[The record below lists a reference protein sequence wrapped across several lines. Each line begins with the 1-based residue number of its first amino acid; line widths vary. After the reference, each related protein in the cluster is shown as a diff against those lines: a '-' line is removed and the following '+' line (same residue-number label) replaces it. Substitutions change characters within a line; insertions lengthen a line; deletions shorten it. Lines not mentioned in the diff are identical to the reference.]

1 MNTVVE
7 AAVVEKAEAVE
18 RATAHA
24 KSNPWRGF
32 RGENWRQCTAVREFI
47 NQNYTEYR
55 GDDRFLASA
64 SGRTKKQMAVFTDLL
79 KKERENGGVLS
90 VSADVGASIMAHG
103 PAYIDRDNEA
113 VVGLQT
119 DAPLRRAIFP
129 QGGLHM
135 VEQSLKEYGFP
146 KLDAKIEEIY
156 KKYRKD
162 HNNGVF
168 DAYPADVLAARHSG
182 LLTGLPDAYGRGRL
196 VGCFRRVALYGV
208 DHLIAE
214 KKQDK
219 AQLDDVAFSDE
230 VIRTREELSE
240 QIRALA
246 DLKAMA
252 ATYGFDIARP
262 ACNAREAV
270 QWLYFAYLA
279 AAKQSN
285 GAATS
290 VGRITTFLDIYIQ
303 RDLDEGTL
311 TEADAQELIDHLV
324 IKFRAIRYLR
334 TPSFDQLFSG
344 DPTWVTLSIAGM
356 SNDGRSL
363 VSKTC
368 FRMLQTLYNLGNS
381 PEPNLTVLW
390 SPRLPQGFKDFA
402 SKVAI
407 DTSAIQVESDDD
419 IRPIHGDDA
428 CISCCV
434 SPMANGKSMQ
444 FFGARC
450 NLLKTLLYAINGGR
464 DEMTGELV
472 AKGLEPISGDY
483 LDFDQVKV
491 RFEKMME
498 HTARIYIKAL
508 NAIHYM
514 HDKYAYEALQ
524 FALLD
529 TNHHKTLACGI
540 AGLSHVAD
548 SLSAIKYGKIRVVR
562 NEAGLAVDFVNEGG
576 EFPCYGNNDD
586 RADELAV
593 WATRTFMSK
602 LRAHRAYKDAII
614 TQSALTIT
622 SNVVYGS
629 ATGNGPDC
637 AGPGGRRAGQ
647 AFAPGANPSNGQDKN
662 GYVAAGF
669 SVAKIPFEDCADGV
683 SWTFSMVPSS
693 LGRIADDRIRNLSG
707 FIDGF
712 VEQGGYHLNINV
724 MSREMLIDAMEH
736 GADKYPNLCV
746 RVSGYCVLFHRLTR
760 KQQEDVLSRT
770 FHEKA

>member
-1 MNTVVE
+1 MNMLFD
-7 AAVVEKAEAVE
+7 AAVIEKAAAVDKAAAA
-18 RATAHA
+18 AT
-24 KSNPWRGF
+24 NPWRGF
-32 RGENWRQCTAVREFI
+32 RGENWRGDVAVRDFI

-55 GDDRFLASA
+55 GDDRFLTGPT
-64 SGRTKKQMAVFTDLL
+64 GRTRKQMSVFDDLL
-79 KKERENGGVLS
+79 AQERRNGGVLS
-90 VSADVGASIMAHG
+90 VSGDVGSSITAHG
-103 PAYIDRDNEA
+103 PGYIDRASEA

-119 DAPLRRAIFP
+119 DEPLRRAIFP

-135 VEQSLKEYGFP
+135 VEQSLKEYGFGKVDP
-146 KLDAKIEEIY
+146 KIEEIY
-156 KKYRKD
+156 TLYRKD

-168 DAYPADVLAARHSG
+168 DAYPADVLAARHYG

-196 VGCFRRVALYGV
+196 IGCFRRVALYGV
-208 DHLIAE
+208 DRLVE
-214 KKQDK
+214 LKKNDK
-219 AQLDDVAFSDE
+219 AKLDDVAFSDE

-240 QIRALA
+240 QIRALQ
-246 DLKAMA
+246 DLKQMA
-252 ATYGFDIARP
+252 AAYGFDISRP
-262 ACNAREAV
+262 AANAREAV
-270 QWLYFAYLA
+270 QWLYFAYLG

-290 VGRITTFLDIYIQ
+290 VGRISTFLDVYIQ
-303 RDLDEGTL
+303 RDLEEGTL
-311 TEADAQELIDHLV
+311 TEEEAQELIDHLV
-324 IKFRAIRYLR
+324 IKFRAVRYLR
-334 TPSFDQLFSG
+334 TPGFDALFSG
-344 DPTWVTLSIAGM
+344 DPTWVTLTIAGM
-356 SNDGRSL
+356 SDDGRSL

-368 FRMLQTLYNLGNS
+368 FRVLQTLYNLGNS

-390 SPRLPQGFKDFA
+390 STRLPQGFKDFSA
-402 SKVAI
+402 RVAI
-407 DTSAIQVESDDD
+407 DTSAIQVESDDA
-419 IRPIHGDDA
+419 IRPGHGDDA
-428 CISCCV
+428 AISCCV
-434 SPMANGKSMQ
+434 SPMANGRAMQ

-464 DEMTGELV
+464 DEVSGALV
-472 AKGLEPISGDY
+472 AKDMEPVTGDY
-483 LDFDQVKV
+483 LDFDDVKA

-498 HTARIYIKAL
+498 YTARIYIKAL

-529 TNHHKTLACGI
+529 TDHYKTLACGI

-548 SLSAIKYGKIRVVR
+548 SLSAIRYGKIRVLR
-562 NEAGLAVDFVNEGG
+562 NEAGVAVDFVNEGA

-586 RADELAV
+586 RVDEIAV
-593 WATRTFMSK
+593 WAVRTFMAK
-602 LRAHRAYKDAII
+602 LREHRAYKDAVI

-629 ATGNGPDC
+629 ATGNSPDC

-647 AFAPGANPSNGQDKN
+647 PFAPGANPSNGQDRN
-662 GYVAAGF
+662 GCVAAGF
-669 SVAKIPFEDCADGV
+669 SVAKIPFDDCGDGI

-693 LGRIADDRIRNLSG
+693 LGKTADDRIGNLGG

-724 MSREMLIDAMEH
+724 MTKETLLDAMEH
-736 GADKYPNLCV
+736 GAEKYPNLCV

-760 KQQEDVLSRT
+760 QQQEDVLSRT
-770 FHEKA
+770 FHERA

>member
-7 AAVVEKAEAVE
+7 AAVIEKAAQIEQAARVGGN
-18 RATAHA
+18 A
-24 KSNPWRGF
+24 WRGF
-32 RGENWRQCTAVREFI
+32 RGDDWRDGIAVRDFI
-47 NQNYTEYR
+47 QHNYTEYG
-55 GDDRFLASA
+55 GDAGFLAGPTA
-64 SGRTKKQMAVFTDLL
+64 RTKQQMAVFNDLL
-79 KKERENGGVLS
+79 DQERRNGGVLS
-90 VSADVGASIMAHG
+90 VSADVVASITAHAPG
-103 PAYIDRDNEA
+103 YIDRENEA

-119 DAPLRRAIFP
+119 DVPLRRAIFP

-146 KLDAKIEEIY
+146 QLDPRIEEIY

-168 DAYPADVLAARHSG
+168 DAYPADVIAARHSG

-208 DHLIAE
+208 DRLISE
-214 KKQDK
+214 KKDDK
-219 AQLDDVAFSDE
+219 LRLDDAAFSDE

-252 ATYGFDIARP
+252 ATYGFNIGKPAR
-262 ACNAREAV
+262 NAREAV

-303 RDLDEGTL
+303 RDLAEGTL
-311 TEADAQELIDHLV
+311 TEAEAQELIDHLV
-324 IKFRAIRYLR
+324 IKFRAIRFLR

-356 SNDGRSL
+356 GNDGRSL

-368 FRMLQTLYNLGNS
+368 FRVLQSLYNLGNS

-390 SPRLPQGFKDFA
+390 STRLPEGFKAFA

-407 DTSAIQVESDDD
+407 DTSAIQVESDDA
-419 IRPIHGDDA
+419 IRPVHGDDA

-464 DEMTGELV
+464 DEVSGELV
-472 AKGLEPISGDY
+472 AHGHEPITGDY
-483 LDFDQVKV
+483 LDFDDVKV

-498 HTARIYIKAL
+498 YTARIYIKAL
-508 NAIHYM
+508 NTIHYM

-529 TNHHKTLACGI
+529 TEHHKTLACGI

-548 SLSAIKYGKIRVVR
+548 SLSAIRHGRIRVVR
-562 NEAGLAVDFVNEGG
+562 NDAGLAVDFVNEG
-576 EFPCYGNNDD
+576 EAFPCYGNNDE
-586 RADELAV
+586 RVDELAV

-602 LRAHRAYKDAII
+602 LRLHRAYKDAII

-637 AGPGGRRAGQ
+637 AGPGGRRAGMP
-647 AFAPGANPSNGQDKN
+647 FAPGANPSNGQDRN

-669 SVAKIPFEDCADGV
+669 SVARIPFEDCGDGV

-693 LGRIADDRIRNLSG
+693 LGRTPGDRIGTLAG

-712 VEQGGYHLNINV
+712 VEQGGYHLNVNV
-724 MSREMLIDAMEH
+724 LSREMLLDAMEH
-736 GADKYPNLCV
+736 GAEKYPNLCV

-760 KQQEDVLSRT
+760 PQQEDVLSRT
-770 FHEKA
+770 FHERA

>member
-7 AAVVEKAEAVE
+7 AAVIEKAAQLE
-18 RATAHA
+18 
-24 KSNPWRGF
+24 KSAQVKRGAWRSF
-32 RGENWRQCTAVREFI
+32 RGDEWRDTIAVREFI
-47 NQNYTEYR
+47 QQNYTEYR
-55 GDDRFLASA
+55 GDGGFLA
-64 SGRTKKQMAVFTDLL
+64 GPTERTNRQMKVFDDLL
-79 KKERENGGVLS
+79 AHERGNGGVLS
-90 VSADVGASIMAHG
+90 VSADVVASITAHA
-103 PAYIDRDNEA
+103 PAYIDRENEV

-146 KLDAKIEEIY
+146 QLDPRIEEIY

-208 DHLIAE
+208 DRLITA
-214 KKQDK
+214 KQEDK
-219 AQLDDVAFSDE
+219 RRLDDAAFSDE

-240 QIRALA
+240 QIRALK
-246 DLKAMA
+246 DLKEMA
-252 ATYGFDIARP
+252 ASYGFDIARP
-262 ACNAREAV
+262 ARNAEEAV

-290 VGRITTFLDIYIQ
+290 VGRISTFLDIYIQ
-303 RDLDEGTL
+303 RDLEEGTL
-311 TEADAQELIDHLV
+311 TEAEAQELIDHLV
-324 IKFRAIRYLR
+324 IKFRAIRFLR

-356 SNDGRSL
+356 SDDGRSL

-368 FRMLQTLYNLGNS
+368 FRVLQSLYNLGNS

-390 SPRLPQGFKDFA
+390 STGLPEGFKHFA

-407 DTSAIQVESDDD
+407 DTSAIQVESDDA
-419 IRPIHGDDA
+419 IRPVHGDDA

-464 DEMTGELV
+464 DEVTGEHI
-472 AKGLEPISGDY
+472 APGLEPITAEY
-483 LDFDQVKV
+483 LDFDEVKA
-491 RFEKMME
+491 RFETMMAY
-498 HTARIYIKAL
+498 TAKIYIKAL
-508 NAIHYM
+508 NTIHYM

-529 TNHHKTLACGI
+529 TDHHKTLACGI

-548 SLSAIKYGKIRVVR
+548 SLCAIRYGRIRVVR
-562 NEAGLAVDFVNEGG
+562 NEAGLAVDFINEGS

-593 WATRTFMSK
+593 WATRTFMAK
-602 LRAHRAYKDAII
+602 LRQHRAYKDAII

-637 AGPGGRRAGQ
+637 TAPGGRRAGMP
-647 AFAPGANPSNGQDKN
+647 FAPGANPSNGQDKN

-669 SVAKIPFEDCADGV
+669 SVAKIPFDDCGDGV

-693 LGRIADDRIRNLSG
+693 LGRTPGDRIGNLGS

-712 VEQGGYHLNINV
+712 VEQGGYHLNVNV
-724 MSREMLIDAMEH
+724 MTREMLQDAMEH

-770 FHEKA
+770 FHERA

>member
-1 MNTVVE
+1 MNMVVE
-7 AAVVEKAEAVE
+7 TAVVEEAAAVDK
-18 RATAHA
+18 TAA
-24 KSNPWRGF
+24 LAGDPWRGF
-32 RGENWRQCTAVREFI
+32 RGANWRDDIAVRDFI
-47 NQNYTEYR
+47 HQNYTEHK
-55 GDDRFLASA
+55 GDAAFLAGPTA
-64 SGRTKKQMAVFTDLL
+64 RTAKQMDVFNALL
-79 KKERENGGVLS
+79 AQERANGGVLS
-90 VSADVGASIMAHG
+90 VSADVGASITSHA

-113 VVGLQT
+113 VIGLQT

-135 VEQSLKEYGFP
+135 VEQSLKGYGFP
-146 KLDAKIEEIY
+146 KLSATIEEIY
-156 KKYRKD
+156 TKYRKD

-168 DAYPADVLAARHSG
+168 DVYPADVIAARHSG

-196 VGCFRRVALYGV
+196 IGCFRRVALYGV
-208 DHLIAE
+208 DRLIAE
-214 KKQDK
+214 KQNDK
-219 AQLDDVAFSDE
+219 SRMDDVAFSDE
-230 VIRTREELSE
+230 VIRMREELAE
-240 QIRALA
+240 QIRALN
-246 DLKAMA
+246 DLKTMA
-252 ATYGFDIARP
+252 ASYGFDIAQP
-262 ACNAREAV
+262 ARNAREAV

-290 VGRITTFLDIYIQ
+290 VGRISAFLDIYLQ

-311 TEADAQELIDHLV
+311 TEAEAQELIDHLV
-324 IKFRAIRYLR
+324 IKFRAIRFLR

-356 SNDGRSL
+356 SDDGRSL
-363 VSKTC
+363 VTKTC
-368 FRMLQTLYNLGNS
+368 FRVLQTLYNLGNS

-390 SPRLPQGFKDFA
+390 SPRLPQGFRDFA
-402 SKVAI
+402 SKVAVE
-407 DTSAIQVESDDD
+407 TSAIQIESDDA
-419 IRPIHGDDA
+419 IRPVHGDDA
-428 CISCCV
+428 AISCCV

-464 DEMTGELV
+464 DEVTGEQV
-472 AKGLEPISGDY
+472 AQGMEPITGDV
-483 LDFDQVKV
+483 LDFDEVKA

-498 HTARIYIKAL
+498 YTARVYIKAL

-529 TNHHKTLACGI
+529 THHHKTLACGI

-548 SLSAIKYGKIRVVR
+548 SLSAIRHGRIRVIR

-586 RADELAV
+586 RADDLAV
-593 WATRTFMSK
+593 WATRTFMAK
-602 LRAHRAYKDAII
+602 LRQHRAYKDAII

-629 ATGNGPDC
+629 ATGNAPDC

-647 AFAPGANPSNGQDKN
+647 PFAPGANPSNGQDRN

-669 SVAKIPFEDCADGV
+669 SLAKIPFEDCGDGV
-683 SWTFSMVPSS
+683 SWTFTMVPFA
-693 LGRIADDRIRNLSG
+693 LGKTEGDRIRNLGNFVDG
-707 FIDGF
+707 FI
-712 VEQGGYHLNINV
+712 EQGGYHLNVNV
-724 MSREMLIDAMEH
+724 MSREMLLDAMEH
-736 GADKYPNLCV
+736 GADRYPNLCV

>member
-1 MNTVVE
+1 MNKVFE
-7 AAVVEKAEAVE
+7 AAVVEKA
-18 RATAHA
+18 TAIEKA
-24 KSNPWRGF
+24 AALSKLDPWRGF
-32 RGENWRQCTAVREFI
+32 SEESWRESIAVRDFI

-55 GDDRFLASA
+55 GDERFLA
-64 SGRTKKQMAVFTDLL
+64 GPTERTIKQMAVFNELL
-79 KKERENGGVLS
+79 EQERLNGGVLS
-90 VSADVGASIMAHG
+90 VSADVGAAITAHA
-103 PAYIDRDNEA
+103 PAYIDRENEA
-113 VVGLQT
+113 IVGLQT

-129 QGGLHM
+129 QGGLNM

-146 KLDAKIEEIY
+146 KLDPKIEEIY
-156 KKYRKD
+156 RKYRKD

-168 DAYPADVLAARHSG
+168 DVYPTDVMAARRSG

-208 DHLIAE
+208 DRLIAE
-214 KKQDK
+214 KQSDK
-219 AQLDDVAFSDE
+219 LRLDDEAFTDE

-240 QIRALA
+240 QIRSLQ
-246 DLKAMA
+246 DLKTMA
-252 ATYGFDIARP
+252 GTYGFDISRP
-262 ACNAREAV
+262 AGNAREAV

-279 AAKQSN
+279 AARQSN

-290 VGRITTFLDIYIQ
+290 VGRVTTFLDIYIQ
-303 RDLDEGTL
+303 RDLEEGSL
-311 TEADAQELIDHLV
+311 TENEAQELIDHLV

-334 TPSFDQLFSG
+334 TPAFDQLFSG

-368 FRMLQTLYNLGNS
+368 FRVLQTLNNLGNS

-390 SPRLPQGFKDFA
+390 SSRLPDGFKDFA
-402 SKVAI
+402 SRVAI
-407 DTSAIQVESDDD
+407 DTSAIQVESDDS
-419 IRPIHGDDA
+419 IRLRHGDDA

-434 SPMANGKSMQ
+434 SPMANGKAMQ

-450 NLLKTLLYAINGGR
+450 NLLKTLLYALNGGR
-464 DEMTGELV
+464 DEVSGALV
-472 AKGLEPISGDY
+472 APGMEPITGDY
-483 LDFDQVKV
+483 LDFEEVKD
-491 RFEKMME
+491 RFEKTME
-498 HTARIYIKAL
+498 YTARIYIKAL

-529 TNHHKTLACGI
+529 TDHQMTLACGI

-548 SLSAIKYGKIRVVR
+548 SLSAIKYGRLRVIR
-562 NEAGLAVDFVNEGG
+562 NEAGLAVDFINEGG

-593 WATRTFMSK
+593 WATRTFMAK
-602 LRAHRAYKDAII
+602 LRQHRAYKDATI

-647 AFAPGANPSNGQDKN
+647 PFAPGANPSNGQDRN

-669 SVAKIPFEDCADGV
+669 SLAKIPFDDCGDGI

-693 LGRIADDRIRNLSG
+693 LGKTPDDRIHNLGS

-712 VEQGGYHLNINV
+712 VEEGGYHLNVNV
-724 MSREMLIDAMEH
+724 MSREMLLDAMEH
-736 GADKYPNLCV
+736 GAAKYPNLCV

-760 KQQEDVLSRT
+760 QQQEDVLSRT
-770 FHEKA
+770 FHERA

>member
-7 AAVVEKAEAVE
+7 AAVIESMAAAEKAAL
-18 RATAHA
+18 A
-24 KSNPWRGF
+24 KADPWRGF
-32 RGENWRQCTAVREFI
+32 RGDNWRDGTAVRDFI
-47 NQNYTEYR
+47 NHNYTEYR
-55 GDDRFLASA
+55 GDAAFLAGPTA
-64 SGRTKKQMAVFTDLL
+64 RTRKQMAVFDDLL
-79 KKERENGGVLS
+79 EQERKNGGVLS
-90 VSADVGASIMAHG
+90 VSADVVASVTSHG
-103 PAYIDRDNEA
+103 PGYIDRDNEA

-146 KLDAKIEEIY
+146 ALDAKIEDIY

-196 VGCFRRVALYGV
+196 IGCFRRVALYGV
-208 DHLIAE
+208 DWLIAE
-214 KKQDK
+214 KKRDK
-219 AQLDDVAFSDE
+219 AQLDDAAFSDD

-246 DLKAMA
+246 DLKTMA
-252 ATYGFDIARP
+252 ATYGFDISRP
-262 ACNAREAV
+262 AANAREAV
-270 QWLYFAYLA
+270 QWLYFAYLG

-290 VGRITTFLDIYIQ
+290 VGRITTFLDIYLQ

-311 TEADAQELIDHLV
+311 TEPEAQELIDHLV

-334 TPSFDQLFSG
+334 TPNFDQLFSG
-344 DPTWVTLSIAGM
+344 DPTWVALTIAGM
-356 SNDGRSL
+356 SDDGRSL

-407 DTSAIQVESDDD
+407 DTCAIQVESDDA
-419 IRPIHGDDA
+419 IRPVHGDDTA
-428 CISCCV
+428 ISCCV

-464 DEMTGELV
+464 DEVSGELI
-472 AKGLEPISGDY
+472 AKDMVPITGDT
-483 LDFDQVKV
+483 LDFEEVKA
-491 RFEKMME
+491 RFEQMME
-498 HTARIYIKAL
+498 HTAKIYIKAL

-524 FALLD
+524 FGLMD
-529 TNHHKTLACGI
+529 TNHHKTMACGI

-548 SLSAIKYGKIRVVR
+548 SLSAIKYGRIRVVR
-562 NEAGLAVDFVNEGG
+562 NEAGMAVDFVSEGG

-593 WATRTFMSK
+593 WATRSFMAK
-602 LRAHRAYKDAII
+602 LRRHRAYKDAII

-647 AFAPGANPSNGQDKN
+647 PFAPGANPSNGQDKN
-662 GYVAAGF
+662 GYVAAAF
-669 SVAKIPFEDCADGV
+669 SVAKIPFDDCGDGV

-693 LGRIADDRIRNLSG
+693 LGKTPRDRIGNLG
-707 FIDGF
+707 NFIDGF

-724 MSREMLIDAMEH
+724 MSREMLLDAMEH

-770 FHEKA
+770 FHERP

>member
-1 MNTVVE
+1 MDWR
-7 AAVVEKAEAVE
+7 E
-18 RATAHA
+18 R
-24 KSNPWRGF
+24 
-32 RGENWRQCTAVREFI
+32 TAVRDFI

-55 GDDRFLASA
+55 GDDRFLAGPTA
-64 SGRTKKQMAVFTDLL
+64 RTRKQMAVFNDLL
-79 KKERENGGVLS
+79 EQERKNGDVLS
-90 VSADVGASIMAHG
+90 VSADVVSSVTSHG
-103 PAYIDRDNEA
+103 PGYIDRENEA

-135 VEQSLKEYGFP
+135 VEQSLKGYGFP
-146 KLDAKIEEIY
+146 KLDAKIGEIY

-168 DAYPADVLAARHSG
+168 DAYPADVLAARHCG

-196 VGCFRRVALYGV
+196 IGCFRRVALYGV

-214 KKQDK
+214 KQADK
-219 AQLDDVAFSDE
+219 SRLDDVAFTDE
-230 VIRTREELSE
+230 VIRMREELSE
-240 QIRALA
+240 QIRALE
-246 DLKAMA
+246 DLKTMA
-252 ATYGFDIARP
+252 GTYGFDIARP
-262 ACNAREAV
+262 AANAREAV
-270 QWLYFAYLA
+270 QWLYFAYLG

-290 VGRITTFLDIYIQ
+290 VGRISTFLDIYIQ
-303 RDLDEGTL
+303 RDLEEGTL
-311 TEADAQELIDHLV
+311 TEAEAQELIDHLV

-334 TPSFDQLFSG
+334 TPNFDQLFSG
-344 DPTWVTLSIAGM
+344 DPTWVTLSLAGM

-381 PEPNLTVLW
+381 PEPNLTALW
-390 SPRLPQGFKDFA
+390 STRLPQGFKDFA
-402 SKVAI
+402 AKVAI
-407 DTSAIQVESDDD
+407 DTSAIQVESDDT
-419 IRPIHGDDA
+419 IRPVHGDDA
-428 CISCCV
+428 AISCCV

-464 DEMTGELV
+464 DEVSGEQV
-472 AKGLEPISGDY
+472 AQGMEPITGDY
-483 LDFDQVKV
+483 LDFTEVKA

-508 NAIHYM
+508 NSIHYM

-529 TNHHKTLACGI
+529 TNHHKTMACGI

-548 SLSAIKYGKIRVVR
+548 SLSAIKYGKIRVIR
-562 NEAGLAVDFVNEGG
+562 DEAGLAVDFVNEGG

-586 RADELAV
+586 RVDELAV

-602 LRAHRAYKDAII
+602 LRQHRAYKDAII
-614 TQSALTIT
+614 TQSVLTIT

-647 AFAPGANPSNGQDKN
+647 PFAPGANPSNGQDKN

-669 SVAKIPFEDCADGV
+669 SVAKIPFDDCGDGV

-693 LGRIADDRIRNLSG
+693 LGKSDGDRVRNLG
-707 FIDGF
+707 NFLDGF
-712 VEQGGYHLNINV
+712 AEQGGYHLNINV
-724 MSREMLIDAMEH
+724 MSREMLLDAMEH
-736 GADKYPNLCV
+736 GAEKYPNLCV

-770 FHEKA
+770 FHERA

>member
-1 MNTVVE
+1 MNTLFE
-7 AAVVEKAEAVE
+7 AAVVKAA
-18 RATAHA
+18 AQMGMD
-24 KSNPWRGF
+24 PWRGF
-32 RGENWRQCTAVREFI
+32 RGQNWQDDIAVREFI

-55 GDDRFLASA
+55 GDASFLV
-64 SGRTKKQMAVFTDLL
+64 GPTERTRKQMAVFDELL
-79 KKERENGGVLS
+79 RQERVNGGVLS
-90 VSADVGASIMAHG
+90 VSADVGASITAHG
-103 PAYIDRDNEA
+103 PGYIDRENEV

-129 QGGLHM
+129 QGGLNM
-135 VEQSLKEYGFP
+135 VEQSLEGYGFP
-146 KLDAKIEEIY
+146 KVDPKIEEIY
-156 KKYRKD
+156 RKYRKD

-168 DAYPADVLAARHSG
+168 DAYPSDVITARRNG

-196 VGCFRRVALYGV
+196 IGCFRRVALYGV
-208 DHLIAE
+208 DSLIAE
-214 KKQDK
+214 KKRDK
-219 AQLDDVAFSDE
+219 SQLDDVEFTDD
-230 VIRTREELSE
+230 VIRAREELSE
-240 QIRALA
+240 QIRSLQE
-246 DLKAMA
+246 LMAMA
-252 ATYGFDIARP
+252 ATYGFDISRP

-270 QWLYFAYLA
+270 QWLYFAYLG

-290 VGRITTFLDIYIQ
+290 VGRITTFLDIYIE
-303 RDLDEGTL
+303 RDLREGTL
-311 TEADAQELIDHLV
+311 NEAEAQELIDHLV

-334 TPSFDQLFSG
+334 TPAFDQLFSG

-356 SNDGRSL
+356 SDDGRSL

-368 FRMLQTLYNLGNS
+368 FRILQSLYNLGNS

-390 SPRLPQGFKDFA
+390 SPGMPQGYKDFVA
-402 SKVAI
+402 KIAI
-407 DTSAIQVESDDD
+407 DTSAIQVESDEA
-419 IRPIHGDDA
+419 IRKAHGDDT

-450 NLLKTLLYAINGGR
+450 NLLKTMLYAINGGR
-464 DEMTGELV
+464 DEVTGALV
-472 AKGLEPISGDY
+472 AQGMEPINGDY
-483 LDFDQVKV
+483 LEIEDIQA
-491 RFEKMME
+491 RFKKMMDY
-498 HTARIYIKAL
+498 TARIYIKAL
-508 NAIHYM
+508 NSIHYM

-548 SLSAIKYGKIRVVR
+548 SLSAIKYGRIRVIR

-586 RADELAV
+586 RVDELAV
-593 WATRTFMSK
+593 WATRTFMGK
-602 LRAHRAYKDAII
+602 LRQHRAYKDSII

-622 SNVVYGS
+622 SNVVYGR
-629 ATGNGPDC
+629 ATGNAPDC
-637 AGPGGRRAGQ
+637 SGPGGRRAGEP
-647 AFAPGANPSNGQDKN
+647 FAPGANPSNGQDKS
-662 GYVAAGF
+662 GYVAAAF
-669 SVAKIPFEDCADGV
+669 SLAKIPFEDCEDGI

-693 LGRIADDRIRNLSG
+693 LGKNEGERIRNLGG

-724 MSREMLIDAMEH
+724 MSRETLIDAMEY
-736 GADKYPNLCV
+736 GADKYPNLCI

-760 KQQEDVLSRT
+760 QQQEDVLNRT
-770 FHEKA
+770 FHEQA